1 MSKGFRYALEPL
13 RLARSWTSD
22 EALAELASEQRNV
35 ALAREALDAL
45 LARLE
50 QVRADWIA
58 TQASGAVLAL
68 DRMALLARYLDDG
81 ARQRAALERE
91 LATLEARR
99 DAAAAARAAAA
110 QRALDAVEEHRD
122 GQRLAFRRERANADL
137 KTADEHW
144 NALHGRKT
152 EHELDA

>member
-13 RLARSWTSD
+13 RLARSWTVD
-22 EALAELASEQRNV
+22 DALAELANEQRNV
-35 ALAREALDAL
+35 ALACEALDAL

-58 TQASGAVLAL
+58 TQSGGAALAL

-99 DAAAAARAAAA
+99 DAAAARAAAA